1 MWPRVVV
8 LWGFTM
14 KALFRA
20 VALAAAL
27 GASAAVGA
35 AHASSVVFFDDF
47 EDDAY
52 QHNSGLAHWIVTE
65 GSIDVIGGGGHYDW
79 WTGNGYYVDLDGS
92 SRLSGKIETKE
103 TFELVLGALY
113 EFSFDYARSHSRAET
128 IFYSVGSFEG
138 ELYLPGAVK
147 HGFVTFSTVF
157 QALDQFVTIS
167 LATTGN
173 DNVGPKVDNV
183 GLFGPLALRLAA
195 APSSQGVTAAV
206 PTPEALPLLLT
217 ALGGLVF
224 LNRRRRRG

>member
-20 VALAAAL
+20 VALAAGL

-92 SRLSGKIETKE
+92 SLLSGRIETKE

-128 IFYSVGSFEG
+128 IFYSIGSFEG
-138 ELYLPGAVK
+138 ELVLPGAVK

-173 DNVGPKVDNV
+173 DNIGPKVDNV
-183 GLFGPLALRLAA
+183 GLFGPLALRLAP
-195 APSSQGVTAAV
+195 APSQGVTAAV

-217 ALGGLVF
+217 ALGGLAF
-224 LNRRRRRG
+224 LNRRRRRD